1 MDEINVNEVNEN
13 EVTNEVYEDD
23 FEEAT
28 GSNNL
33 VGLLAG
39 VAIGALSTI
48 AYKKLVKPAGLK
60 IKERFNK
67 SKEIVDPVIEN
78 VEVEETEVE
87 D

>member
-13 EVTNEVYEDD
+13 EVTSEVYEDE

-39 VAIGALSTI
+39 VAIGALSTV
-48 AYKKLVKPAGLK
+48 AYKKLVKLAALK
-60 IKERFNK
+60 IKERYNK
-67 SKEIVDPVIEN
+67 SKGIVDPVIEN